1 MSIENSPRR
10 GAMSVV
16 DFAIWAGI
24 GRTTAWNEIRLGQL
38 RAIKAGAR
46 TLVTFEDAQHWLSTR
61 PTVRR
66 MTRADHHPAHPGE
79 RP

>member
-24 GRTTAWNEIRLGQL
+24 GRRPLGMKLGSARL

-46 TLVTFEDAQHWLSTR
+46 TLVTFEDAQHGCQPDR
-61 PTVRR
+61 PS
-66 MTRADHHPAHPGE
+66 AE
-79 RP
+79 